1 MSSDAVIDWLMT
13 GDPVIRW
20 QVMRD
25 LLPRPTPSLK
35 GRETQPDW
43 QAERARTVD
52 SGWGAQFL
60 SHRLPDGSWPKGR
73 WTDTLW
79 TLLVVM
85 DCGLPPSEPR
95 LRESAQAFIERSVT
109 RQKPWDTR
117 WMLTRMDLCHLGFWL
132 RIGGYFGIDE
142 PRLVDI
148 AEVVLDQ
155 QMDDGGWNCR
165 RRGYPSTRHGSFHTT
180 FNVLEGLREY
190 VGSREWGVGSRG
202 SEGTGTHPASFLG
215 TPPETG
221 GGRVSETSPQ
231 PSPWKGEGAGNLA
244 VRFSEAEARAAEFML
259 CHRMYRSDKT
269 GEVIDEKFTYLTFPS
284 HWHYTVLRGLDYLR
298 STPAIVDSRLDDP
311 IAMLMGR
318 RGVNGR
324 WPVEKRIAGV
334 ELFDMEKMGGESR
347 WNTLRMLRVMRSRKE
362 RIVNV
367 E

>member
-1 MSSDAVIDWLMT
+1 MSSDAVIDWLMA

-25 LLPRPTPSLK
+25 LLPIPTPSLK
-35 GRETQPDW
+35 GREIQPDW

-52 SGWGAQFL
+52 TGWGAQFL

-85 DCGLPPSEPR
+85 DCGLPSTEPR
-95 LRESAQAFIERSVT
+95 LRESAQLFIERCVT
-109 RQKPWDTR
+109 RQEPWDTK

-155 QMDDGGWNCR
+155 QMEDGGWNCR
-165 RRGYPSTRHGSFHTT
+165 RRGYPNTRHGSFHTT

-190 VGSREWGVGSRG
+190 VGSRVE
-202 SEGTGTHPASFLG
+202 EGTGTHPAS
-215 TPPETG
+215 E
-221 GGRVSETSPQ
+221 
-231 PSPWKGEGAGNLA
+231 PSPPTPVGGDNEGLVAGALHPLNDGQR
-244 VRFSEAEARAAEFML
+244 VRTQRFVEAEARAAEFMS
-259 CHRMYRSDKT
+259 CHQMYRSDKT
-269 GEVIDEKFTYLTFPS
+269 GDVIDEKFTYLTFPS

-298 STPAIVDSRLDDP
+298 TTPAIADSRLDDP
-311 IAMLMGR
+311 IAMLVGR

-347 WNTLRMLRVMRSRKE
+347 WNTLRMLRVLKAREEKSIIHR
-362 RIVNV
+362 
-367 E
+367 